1 MICCGKPSMRLSI
14 NEATFSQLAA
24 SGLGWEDI
32 AAIMRIK
39 GASSRAAFRE
49 RYFYEHRILPPAQQD
64 VGLRLP
70 GDVRG
75 LRGRN

>member
-39 GASSRAAFRE
+39 GASSRAKLRE
-49 RYFYEHRILPPAQQD
+49 LYFEHRVLPPSQQN